1 MYNQRGQTLLIVV
14 LIMVVVLTIALSV
27 ISRSIVTVR
36 TSAEEEA
43 SQRAF
48 AAAEAGIEQVLKTGI
63 QILSPKSVGDQS
75 AIENVSVTDVSGT
88 QFLTKNGAVVTKDV
102 GIDIWLA
109 AHNTDDSIDFSTRWP
124 TGSSAQTI
132 TIYWGESTDTCA
144 ANLSNT
150 PALELILLTGTSIN
164 DVKAIRYAYDP
175 CETRRSTG
183 IAPVNNFAAPTS
195 VTGGTVS
202 GKTFAYYTTL
212 TISGTDPNKGL
223 LIRAIPLY
231 ASTVIGVSA
240 QSALPIQG
248 KYINSVGTSGRTTRK
263 ISYFEGYAM
272 LPPELF
278 QYVLFA
284 Q

>member
-48 AAAEAGIEQVLKTGI
+48 AAAEAGIEQVLKTGT
-63 QILSPKSVGDQS
+63 QILSPQSVGDQAS
-75 AIENVSVTDVSGT
+75 IKTASVADIAGT
-88 QFLTKNGAVVTKDV
+88 QFLTKNGALVTKDS

-109 AHNTDDSIDFSTRWP
+109 AHNADDSIDFSTRWP
-124 TGSSAQTI
+124 TGAAAQTI
-132 TIYWGESTDTCA
+132 TIYWGEPTDTCGT
-144 ANLSNT
+144 NLSNT
-150 PALELILLTGTSIN
+150 PALEVIILTGTSIN
-164 DVKAIRYAYDP
+164 DVKATRYAYDP
-175 CETRRSTG
+175 CQTRRSTG
-183 IAPVNNFAAPTS
+183 TAPVNNFAAPTS
-195 VTGGTVS
+195 TTGGSVN

-231 ASTVIGVSA
+231 ASTTIAVTA
-240 QSALPIQG
+240 QSTLPSQG

-263 ISYFEGYAM
+263 ISYFEGYPM

-278 QYVLFA
+278 QYILFA